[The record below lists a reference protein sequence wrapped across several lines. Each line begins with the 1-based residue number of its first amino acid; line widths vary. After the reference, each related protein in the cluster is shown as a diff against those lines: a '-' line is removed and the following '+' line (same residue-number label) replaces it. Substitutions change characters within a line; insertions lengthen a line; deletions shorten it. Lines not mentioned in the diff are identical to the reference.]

1 MYKICINVI
10 LIILRVGTF
19 FCLKPPTQKSVYH
32 FSESPINTSS
42 DMVLCCGFS
51 FSGYF
56 ARETYL
62 PFEKMGFW
70 VFSGGWD
77 MFF

>member
-1 MYKICINVI
+1 MYKIGINVI
-10 LIILRVGTF
+10 LIICGGVCIFYLNRYKKNRV
-19 FCLKPPTQKSVYH
+19 PP
-32 FSESPINTSS
+32 FSEIPINTSS
-42 DMVLCCGFS
+42 DMILGCGFS

-56 ARETYL
+56 VRETYL

-70 VFSGGWD
+70 VFSEGWD